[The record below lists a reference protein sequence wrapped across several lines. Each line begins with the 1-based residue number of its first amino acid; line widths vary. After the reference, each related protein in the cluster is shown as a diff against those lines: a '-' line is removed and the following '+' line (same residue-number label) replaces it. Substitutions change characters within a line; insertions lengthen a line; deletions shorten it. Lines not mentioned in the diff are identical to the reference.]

1 MVSFCFAP
9 FRNGS
14 SGLFEVLVLVAEV
27 LGLEKENGGI
37 DDDDDPDEVTAGVE
51 GLLRLVILDGL
62 NLNPGVEAVGAEDL
76 AGWLFVLD
84 ANDIDAKGFDFVDSL
99 LLFV

>member
-37 DDDDDPDEVTAGVE
+37 DDDD
-51 GLLRLVILDGL
+51 
-62 NLNPGVEAVGAEDL
+62 
-76 AGWLFVLD
+76 
-84 ANDIDAKGFDFVDSL
+84 
-99 LLFV
+99 